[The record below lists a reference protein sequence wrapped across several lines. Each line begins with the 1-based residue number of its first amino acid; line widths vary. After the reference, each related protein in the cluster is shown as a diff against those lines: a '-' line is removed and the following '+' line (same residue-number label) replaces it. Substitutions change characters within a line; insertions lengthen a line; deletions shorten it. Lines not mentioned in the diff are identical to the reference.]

1 MIILIKLILAHLV
14 GDFLLQPYSWV
25 KEKENKKL
33 TSLKLYLHISIHL
46 LLNFLVLWDFSLWY
60 IPLIIAGS
68 HLLIDALKLTLQK
81 PKTKR
86 LFFFIDQLLHF
97 LIIFLVYFFCIKNN
111 FNFQLSPIILIF
123 ITGALFLTTPTSVM
137 IKMLISIYKPH
148 TEIEKDESLDNAGK
162 YIGILERLLVFV
174 FIVSGH
180 WEGVGFLIAAK
191 SIFRFS
197 DLTASKDR
205 KLTEYILIGTLL
217 SFGIAILSAMLCNS
231 LLFNLV

>member
-1 MIILIKLILAHLV
+1 MIILIKLILAHLI
-14 GDFLLQPYSWV
+14 GDFLLQPYTWV
-25 KEKENKKL
+25 QEKEAKKFA
-33 TSLKLYLHISIHL
+33 SPKLYLHIFIHL

-60 IPLIIAGS
+60 IPLIIAGT
-68 HLLIDALKLTLQK
+68 HLIIDGLKLSLQTAK
-81 PKTKR
+81 SKR
-86 LFFFIDQLLHF
+86 LFFFIDQLFHF
-97 LIIFLVYFFCIKNN
+97 TVIFLVYFFCINSTIDFK
-111 FNFQLSPIILIF
+111 FPPQLLLI
-123 ITGALFLTTPTSVM
+123 ITGAFFLTTPTSVI
-137 IKMLISIYKPH
+137 IKMIISVYKPQ

-174 FIVSGH
+174 FIISNH

-217 SFGIAILSAMLCNS
+217 SFGIAILSAILCNS
-231 LLFNLV
+231 LMFVF